1 MDLEEKIKFLT
12 EKKRQLQSELSEK
25 ESELA
30 RRKKK
35 HSETLKLAAGKKKKS
50 SSVNQQEHMIQKV
63 MLRVESLKHAVEDVD
78 MELVDLNR
86 QLEILKI
93 KAHVN
98 RWLNDE
104 RESLQRYE
112 RADYLRTELLNVL
125 DLINNDRNHALE
137 QLIHMI
143 NQFGKEKLEAAGL
156 NLKDVL
162 TRWKSVIIGNFE
174 KDPNAIIQAIQIKR
188 YNLWAETEAVVTG
201 SNRFHKLEQQGPLK
215 QPEVSSLIKNPAY
228 EARRK
233 IVDQA
238 AHNARISVPVIQAT
252 KIHRGEKGQF
262 GR

>member
-1 MDLEEKIKFLT
+1 
-12 EKKRQLQSELSEK
+12 
-25 ESELA
+25 
-30 RRKKK
+30 
-35 HSETLKLAAGKKKKS
+35 
-50 SSVNQQEHMIQKV
+50 MIQKV

-104 RESLQRYE
+104 MESLQRYE

-143 NQFGKEKLEAAGL
+143 NQLDKEKLEAAGL

-162 TRWKSVIIGNFE
+162 TRWQSVKFGRFE
-174 KDPNAIIQAIQIKR
+174 KDPDEIIQTIQIKLH
-188 YNLWAETEAVVTG
+188 NIFAETEAIITG
-201 SNRFHKLEQQGPLK
+201 SNKYHKIEKQGPLR

-252 KIHRGEKGQF
+252 KIHRGEKGKF
-262 GR
+262 DR